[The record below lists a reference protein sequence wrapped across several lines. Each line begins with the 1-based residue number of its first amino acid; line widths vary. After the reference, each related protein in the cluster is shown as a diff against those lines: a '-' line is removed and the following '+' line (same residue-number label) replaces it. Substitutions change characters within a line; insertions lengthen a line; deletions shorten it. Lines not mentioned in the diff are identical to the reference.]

1 MNQKQLETA
10 VLGIQ
15 NDSALDMERKAY
27 LTQNIMASRYIV
39 EQQNRVNELQQDQ
52 SIVSGTS
59 VPTFHDP
66 ITKTLG
72 CAHYR
77 RK

>member
-10 VLGIQ
+10 VRSIQ
-15 NDSALDMERKAY
+15 NDSALDFERKAY

-39 EQQNRVNELQQDQ
+39 EQQNRVTELQQDRP
-52 SIVSGTS
+52 VLSGML
-59 VPTFHDP
+59 PTTYHDP
-66 ITKTLG
+66 ATKTLG